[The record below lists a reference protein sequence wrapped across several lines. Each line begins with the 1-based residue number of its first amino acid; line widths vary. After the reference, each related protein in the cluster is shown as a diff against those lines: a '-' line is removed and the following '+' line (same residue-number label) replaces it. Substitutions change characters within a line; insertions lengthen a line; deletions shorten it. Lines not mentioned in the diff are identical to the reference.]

1 MNRMK
6 VNSKTTFSD
15 MPDRDKNV
23 QVSDR
28 VCQNLSE
35 RLRLT
40 CAIASVQAVSTG
52 ARILTSRSK
61 LLFLSVFVLTAVS
74 SSAQK
79 ILTLDEA
86 IANALQKN
94 YDILLSGNDSAIA
107 AIDYSYRNAAFLPRL
122 NGNIGTSW
130 NNNSQKQTLSD
141 GTKRDKSGL
150 KSNNITSQLALNW
163 TLFDGLK
170 MFITRD
176 RLEQLVELG
185 ELEIKNQVVN
195 TVATVI
201 NNYYNIV
208 RQKQQL
214 KAIEEQMSIDSE
226 RVRLAQYRLDVG
238 VGIKPDLL
246 QSKIDLNAQKAAQ
259 LQQQALI
266 EQLKEQLN
274 QAMALPQFT
283 MFDVTDT
290 IMIDTNISLGE
301 VLSAAEKN
309 NPSVLMAKKN
319 IDIANLLLK
328 ERKADLFPTVSF
340 NSAYNFNRTTNQAV
354 LNSFSTLFNQVHGF
368 NYGLT
373 ASIPILNNFN
383 TRRQIRQAKWTIDYQ
398 QIVFENQR
406 SVTTLNVI
414 NAFQNYEQ
422 QKKALALEEENILLA
437 RENLDIVFQ
446 TYKLGAATL
455 LQLKEAQ
462 NSLAD
467 ADNRLIAARYNAKVS
482 ETELRRLSGLIVQ

>member
-1 MNRMK
+1 MK
-6 VNSKTTFSD
+6 VNRKTTFSD
-15 MPDRDKNV
+15 MPNRDKNV
-23 QVSDR
+23 QVSNR
-28 VCQNLSE
+28 AGQNLSE
-35 RLRLT
+35 RLRIIYT
-40 CAIASVQAVSTG
+40 TAIASAHAVSIG
-52 ARILTSRSK
+52 GRIITDRSK
-61 LLFLSVFVLTAVS
+61 LFFLSIFVLTAVS
-74 SSAQK
+74 SPAQK

-94 YDILLSGNDSAIA
+94 YDILLSRNDSAIA

-283 MFDVTDT
+283 MFDVADT
-290 IMIDTNISLGE
+290 IMINTNISLGE
-301 VLSAAEKN
+301 VLSSAEKN
-309 NPSVLMAKKN
+309 NPSVLVAKKN

-354 LNSFSTLFNQVHGF
+354 LNSFSTLFNQVSGF

-383 TRRQIRQAKWTIDYQ
+383 SRRQIRQAKWTIDYQ
-398 QIVFENQR
+398 QIVYENQR

-467 ADNRLIAARYNAKVS
+467 ADNRLIEARYNAKVS
-482 ETELRRLSGLIVQ
+482 ETELRRLSGQIIQ

>member
-1 MNRMK
+1 MSRKNGLYQITVTKML
-6 VNSKTTFSD
+6 NS
-15 MPDRDKNV
+15 DKN
-23 QVSDR
+23 
-28 VCQNLSE
+28 SE
-35 RLRLT
+35 ECDATAADSSLGLAET
-40 CAIASVQAVSTG
+40 AGKQKKIICYF
-52 ARILTSRSK
+52 K
-61 LLFLSVFVLTAVS
+61 LLFVPVLFLIAVS
-74 SSAQK
+74 SPAQR

-94 YDILLSGNDSAIA
+94 YDIILSRNDSAMA
-107 AIDYSYRNAAFLPRL
+107 AIDYSYRGAAFLPRI
-122 NGNIGTSW
+122 NGNVGTLW

-141 GTKRDKSGL
+141 GTKRNKSGL
-150 KSNNITSQLALNW
+150 RSNNITSQLALSW

-170 MFITRD
+170 MFATRD
-176 RLEQLVELG
+176 KLEQLLQLG

-214 KAIEEQMSIDSE
+214 SAIEEQMSIDSE
-226 RVRLAQYRLDVG
+226 RVRLAQYRLDIG

-259 LQQQALI
+259 LQQLALI
-266 EQLKEQLN
+266 EQLREQLN
-274 QAMALPQFT
+274 QAIGLTQFT
-283 MFDVTDT
+283 MYEVVDT
-290 IMIDTNISLGE
+290 ITINPGISLGE
-301 VLSAAEKN
+301 TLNASEKN
-309 NPSVLMAKKN
+309 NPAVLAAKKN
-319 IDIANLLLK
+319 IDIANFTLK

-354 LNSFSTLFNQVHGF
+354 INNFSTLFNQTHGF
-368 NYGLT
+368 NYGFT
-373 ASIPILNNFN
+373 ATVPILNGFN
-383 TRRQIRQAKWTIDYQ
+383 TRRLIKQAKWNIDYQ
-398 QIVFENQR
+398 SIFYENQR
-406 SVTTLNVI
+406 SVTSLNVI
-414 NAFQNYEQ
+414 NAFQSYEQ

-446 TYKLGAATL
+446 TYKLSAATL

-467 ADNRLIAARYNAKVS
+467 AQNRLIAARYNAKVS
-482 ETELRRLSGLIVQ
+482 ETELLRLSGQLVR